1 MKQIKLD
8 KAKFTGQSCLGESKE
23 LLQEF
28 KYEQY
33 MISKCVTKCVKKG
46 STKSMQT
53 LTVTIQQLKQIMY
66 TKILG
71 IFKNGLTSNYD
82 ER

>member
-33 MISKCVTKCVKKG
+33 MISKCLTKMC
-46 STKSMQT
+46 
-53 LTVTIQQLKQIMY
+53 
-66 TKILG
+66 
-71 IFKNGLTSNYD
+71 
-82 ER
+82 